1 MEFTSNNSD
10 KALLTLQQL
19 VQQAFK
25 QVRLK
30 VSSCILCGNS
40 CALHPLL
47 CQYCQADLPYFKHPH
62 IPYNLLNW
70 PAITQLIPKNH
81 FQRLL
86 AVAPYVWPFD
96 SWISQLKYGHK
107 TELAELLSY
116 LLVLHWQQYLNDD
129 QPNLNAENTL
139 ITAVP
144 LHIKK
149 WQLRGFNQA
158 HLIARKF
165 AKNFDYPYY
174 SDIVIRQRRTEN
186 QVGKSGKERRQN
198 LKNAFA
204 LNKSAL
210 EQLPTHVILIDD
222 VVTTGTTANE
232 ICKLLKKNG
241 VQTITLLCI
250 SLALPT

>member
-1 MEFTSNNSD
+1 MEFTSKNID
-10 KALLTLQQL
+10 KALLTFKHLIQQK
-19 VQQAFK
+19 FK

-40 CALHPLL
+40 CAIHPLL

-70 PAITQLIPKNH
+70 PAIKQLIPKSH
-81 FQRLL
+81 FHHLL
-86 AVAPYVWPFD
+86 AVAPHVWPFD
-96 SWISQLKYGHK
+96 GWVSQLKYGHK
-107 TELAELLSY
+107 TEFAELLSY
-116 LLVLHWQQYLNDD
+116 LLVLHWQRYLNDE
-129 QPNLNAENTL
+129 QPNVNANNTL

-144 LHIKK
+144 LHLKK
-149 WQLRGFNQA
+149 WQSRGFNQA

-165 AKNFDYPYY
+165 AQNFAYPYC

-198 LKNAFA
+198 LKNAFV
-204 LNKSAL
+204 LNHSAL
-210 EQLPTHVILIDD
+210 EKLPTHVILIDD

-232 ICKLLKKNG
+232 ICQLLKKNG

-250 SLALPT
+250 SLALPA